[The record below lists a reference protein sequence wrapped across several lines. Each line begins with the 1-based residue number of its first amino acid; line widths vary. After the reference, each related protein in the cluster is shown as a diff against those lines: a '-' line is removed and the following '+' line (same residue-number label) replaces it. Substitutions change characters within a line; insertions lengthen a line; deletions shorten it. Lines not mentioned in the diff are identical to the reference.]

1 MITHMYEEYP
11 EVVAAAKQALDDA
24 CNRGEASC
32 QVETLEM
39 ISVNL
44 SYVEMMLRGIR
55 ETFTARTGATLDANT
70 VEYLDAQLSM
80 IQDSVRASLHL
91 SDLTRG
97 QLHRAAVPGRS
108 PAETTC
114 RSSCDG
120 LRGWPA
126 SRCCT
131 MTTKRSVNRNDHA
144 HQHRQMD
151 GDPLAHRCPKRRNP
165 QKLLQLHTGP
175 HWAA

>member
-1 MITHMYEEYP
+1 MITHIYEEYP
-11 EVVAAAKQALDDA
+11 EVIAAAKQALDDA

-32 QVETLEM
+32 QVETLET

-97 QLHRAAVPGRS
+97 EIASGNDLPELMRWIEGLACIKMLHDDRKKER
-108 PAETTC
+108 E
-114 RSSCDG
+114 
-120 LRGWPA
+120 
-126 SRCCT
+126 
-131 MTTKRSVNRNDHA
+131 
-144 HQHRQMD
+144 
-151 GDPLAHRCPKRRNP
+151 P
-165 QKLLQLHTGP
+165 Q
-175 HWAA
+175 